1 MNAALTPPF
10 PIAGAGVLL
19 FEAAIAGLLVS
30 AFWVT
35 SPAGFAQLGE
45 VLAAVLFAC
54 WLLAWSL
61 GACAVAKPKHRA
73 RAKFALVT
81 GGALGSAGLILGFLS
96 GPHLAGICVWGVL
109 GQLVLLAVAR
119 VVCAT

>member
-19 FEAAIAGLLVS
+19 LEAALAAILVS

-45 VLAAVLFAC
+45 LLAAGLVAC

-73 RAKFALVT
+73 RAKFALIT
-81 GGALGSAGLILGFLS
+81 GGVLGGAGLFLGLLV
-96 GPHLAGICVWGVL
+96 GPHLAGICMWGVL
-109 GQLVLLAVAR
+109 GQLVLLAVTR